1 MQDDEMNQDFLTYEC
16 ERQDE
21 MLSVLYGEATDE
33 EIERFGDHRRECR
46 SCTQTYNSFGAVR
59 TSVRE
64 LRDQALNGFQ
74 PGTAV
79 LPAQP
84 KSARAALRLF
94 FDLSPLWLKAGT
106 ALATAVL
113 CVFGYLAFRQT
124 SVTPVSSKLT
134 EPDMRTDKV
143 YSEAELRAA
152 VAKAVDA
159 ANNTAQR
166 AKQDVMQ
173 PEKPR
178 EHLSANS
185 NSSSS
190 VKSRRPLS
198 RNERE
203 QLASDLRL
211 VNRSDDDGLE
221 LLSDRINQ

>member
-1 MQDDEMNQDFLTYEC
+1 MNQDFNTQEC

-21 MLSVLYGEATDE
+21 LLSVLYGEASDE
-33 EIERFGDHRRECR
+33 EMERFRNHVAACHDCM
-46 SCTQTYNSFGAVR
+46 QIYNSFGAVR
-59 TSVRE
+59 TSLRE
-64 LRDQALNGFQ
+64 LRDQALYGFQ
-74 PGTAV
+74 PNTP
-79 LPAQP
+79 LQSEQP
-84 KSARAALRLF
+84 KSARGALKAF

-106 ALATAVL
+106 ALAVAVL
-113 CVFGYLAFRQT
+113 CVLGFLALRQT
-124 SVTPVSSKLT
+124 SIPPVNSKVT
-134 EPDMRTDKV
+134 EPVMTTAKV

-152 VAKAVDA
+152 VAKAADE
-159 ANNTAQR
+159 ANDTAQAYKR
-166 AKQDVMQ
+166 DVTQ
-173 PEKPR
+173 PEKSL
-178 EHLSANS
+178 EHYSGNS